1 MIKGDFIYIC
11 LHFIQTFSGGHTL
24 SGACI
29 EPRSLEELFP
39 NWREMGVCTSIYMK
53 KFKSHTRTYIF
64 FHKIN
69 NFDFYVFYRV
79 G

>member
-11 LHFIQTFSGGHTL
+11 LHFIQTLAGGHTL

-39 NWREMGVCTSIYMK
+39 NWREMGVSTSIFMK
-53 KFKSHTRTYIF
+53 NWKVTPEHTYF

-69 NFDFYVFYRV
+69 NVDF
-79 G
+79 